1 MNDDLISRDL
11 TQDDCFRL
19 PELLKNVWKIKT
31 TRDYWYWKYF
41 DSPFKNKGMVIE
53 NKNGDILAFVGFW
66 ERLIK
71 VRDNNIYA
79 YTSLDLMIEPKYR
92 GGKIFSLL
100 IKRIKSELLGNHVFF
115 GFPNLPSY
123 KLHHRF
129 FRNLITVDAKIPVFK
144 SPINIGT
151 YIQSNKSIKNIA
163 NIFSRIVQTLHC
175 RISRNKKIQ
184 VQEVHDFGD
193 EFDQLWKNIC
203 GEYLWV
209 QDRRKDFLQ
218 WRFVSHPLRRYKI
231 WKATEQD
238 EIVGYLVAT
247 INRGQKITQ
256 GFLMDWF
263 VSRKRV
269 DVFQALV
276 NTAFVW
282 FIDQKVDVV
291 ETWLMNHEKQ
301 WKRILKKYYFR
312 KSKKSRLFL
321 YGMVPSF
328 ERDEPIHDNVQNF
341 FFTFGDSDYLGTTD
355 I

>member
-1 MNDDLISRDL
+1 MNDGLISRDL

-19 PELLKNVWKIKT
+19 PELLKKVWKIKT
-31 TRDYWYWKYF
+31 SRDYWHWKYF
-41 DSPFKNKGMVIE
+41 DSPFENKGMVIE
-53 NKNGDILAFVGFW
+53 NKNGDIVAFVGFW
-66 ERLIK
+66 GRLIK
-71 VRDNNIYA
+71 VRDKYIYA
-79 YTSLDLMIEPKYR
+79 YTSLDLMIDPKYR

-100 IKRIKSELLGNHVFF
+100 TKRIKSELIGDHIFF

-123 KLHHRF
+123 KLHRRF

-151 YIQSNKSIKNIA
+151 CLQLNKSIKDIA

-175 RISRNKKIQ
+175 RISRNMKIR
-184 VQEVHDFGD
+184 VQAVHDFGD
-193 EFDQLWKNIC
+193 DFDQLWRNIC
-203 GEYLWV
+203 DEYLWV

-218 WRFVSHPLRRYKI
+218 WRFELHPLRKYKI
-231 WKATEQD
+231 WKATEQG

-247 INRGQKITQ
+247 IDRSQKITK

-269 DVFQALV
+269 DVFQTLV
-276 NTAFVW
+276 NTAFIW
-282 FIDQKVDVV
+282 FINQKADVV

-301 WKRILKKYYFR
+301 WGKILKKYYFR

-321 YGMVPSF
+321 YGMGSSF
-328 ERDEPIHDNVQNF
+328 ERDEPIHENVQNF
-341 FFTFGDSDYLGTTD
+341 FFTLGDSDYLGTTD